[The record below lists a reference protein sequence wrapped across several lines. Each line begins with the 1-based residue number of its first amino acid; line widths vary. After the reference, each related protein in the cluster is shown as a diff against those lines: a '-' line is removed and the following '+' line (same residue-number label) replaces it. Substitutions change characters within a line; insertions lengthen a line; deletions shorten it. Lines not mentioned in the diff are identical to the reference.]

1 MNRILQNVIHI
12 SQLTQKHR
20 KQHNRIA
27 LHNSKDTIEKV
38 ERDTHNSQ
46 APFEAPLKLKQK
58 IELLRKLYDGYDK
71 GTATRTA
78 FTQTAYNIFSKIFF
92 SEDFELFH
100 ELVIPDK
107 RYYNSFSYPERPPY
121 HELCRKYSKTEINY
135 LIHQYL
141 P

>member
-20 KQHNRIA
+20 KQHNRIT
-27 LHNSKDTIEKV
+27 LHNSKDTIEKI
-38 ERDTHNSQ
+38 ERDTQRSET
-46 APFEAPLKLKQK
+46 PFEAPLKLKQK
-58 IELLRKLYDGYDK
+58 IELLRKLYDSYNK
-71 GTATRTA
+71 GTATRTP
-78 FTQTAYNIFSKIFF
+78 FTQTAYHIFSKILF

-100 ELVIPDK
+100 DLVIPNN
-107 RYYNSFSYPERPPY
+107 RYYNSFAYPERPPY
-121 HELCRKYSKTEINY
+121 RELCQKYSKTEIDY